1 MMLIFLKRVDTI
13 SSLDYALT
21 VAAIC
26 LSHHSTWRF
35 ILVWS
40 LNLFGQHGSFFQIL
54 RKCGGSLELVDVS
67 GELPQLVRRPG
78 IKKWKVS
85 SWVLVLHFFFYLTTG
100 VPLSHTS
107 DIIPIAAHN
116 HLQTMCTVSAHA
128 SWAKNVGFLSHHLSL
143 MLFM

>member
-1 MMLIFLKRVDTI
+1 MLIFLKRVDTI

-26 LSHHSTWRF
+26 LSHHSTRRF

-40 LNLFGQHGSFFQIL
+40 LNLFGHHGSFFQIL

-85 SWVLVLHFFFYLTTG
+85 SWVLVLHFFLLNNWGTFEPYEWYNPYSCTQPPADHVYCLSPCKLRKKCW
-100 VPLSHTS
+100 VPEPS
-107 DIIPIAAHN
+107 P
-116 HLQTMCTVSAHA
+116 
-128 SWAKNVGFLSHHLSL
+128 
-143 MLFM
+143 